1 MPPRLHLRSLGQL
14 AELQIY
20 ANPHLCGRCS
30 YATSAATVHAPTDAQ
45 MHSSRPPLQNYSPSQ
60 PPSHRD
66 PKYRKSQRI
75 RSYVS
80 LLQTTPLIILFQHNS
95 LKAVEWNGIR
105 RELTSALR
113 KLDAQLLAQ
122 GRPKEDL
129 IGEYIKLQ
137 VIKTTMFEPAL
148 RIAEYYRPKEQ
159 SQQEKLLPVK
169 GGHGSGLINPSLT
182 HALSESAYQA
192 IKKHKGVHPLTPLLT
207 GSLAILTF
215 PTVSPQHIKTAFS
228 ILALQAPNFAAP
240 TRRLNPSLYELPVQE
255 GLKKLMLL
263 GARIDG
269 EVFDRDGTRWVGS
282 IDGGIDG
289 LRSQLVGMLQGFGA
303 GLTQTLESAGRSL
316 WFTMESRR
324 NMLEEEQ
331 QGVKTDEGD
340 QPAKTE

>member
-1 MPPRLHLRSLGQL
+1 MPPRLQLRSLSQL
-14 AELQIY
+14 AELQLY
-20 ANPHLCGRCS
+20 AKPHTCGRCS
-30 YATSAATVHAPTDAQ
+30 YATTVATIPAPSDAQ
-45 MHSSRPPLQNYSPSQ
+45 IHSSRPPLKRYPSSQ

-95 LKAVEWNGIR
+95 LRAAEWTGIR

-113 KLDAQLLAQ
+113 KLDAQLLSQ
-122 GRPKEDL
+122 GASQEDL

-148 RIAEYYRPKEQ
+148 RITEYYRPEQQ
-159 SQQEKLLPVK
+159 SQHEKLL
-169 GGHGSGLINPSLT
+169 GIDSEAADPSLT
-182 HALSESAYQA
+182 HSLSESAYQA
-192 IKKHKGVHPLTPLLT
+192 IQEHKGVHPLTPLLT

-228 ILALQAPNFAAP
+228 ILAPQAPQFPAP
-240 TRRLNPSLYELPVQE
+240 PRRLNPSLYELPVQE

-269 EVFDRDGTRWVGS
+269 QVFDKEGTRWVGS
-282 IDGGIDG
+282 IDGGMDG
-289 LRSQLVGMLQGFGA
+289 LRAQLVGMLQGFGA
-303 GLTQTLESAGRSL
+303 GLTQTLESAGRSI

-331 QGVKTDEGD
+331 QGKTEEGD
-340 QPAKTE
+340 QPAKKE

>member
-20 ANPHLCGRCS
+20 KRPHLCGRCS
-30 YATSAATVHAPTDAQ
+30 YATAVATASAPTDSQ
-45 MHSSRPPLQNYSPSQ
+45 IHSSKSLSQHYPASQ

-95 LKAVEWNGIR
+95 LKAVEWTGIR

-122 GRPKEDL
+122 GKSQEEL
-129 IGEYIKLQ
+129 IGEYVKLQ

-148 RIAEYYRPKEQ
+148 RIAEYYKPEQ
-159 SQQEKLLPVK
+159 QGPA
-169 GGHGSGLINPSLT
+169 LT

-192 IKKHKGVHPLTPLLT
+192 IKPQKGVHPLTPLLT

-228 ILALQAPNFAAP
+228 ILAPQAPNFAAP
-240 TRRLNPSLYELPVQE
+240 PRRLNPSLYELPVQE

-269 EVFDRDGTRWVGS
+269 QVFDRDGTRWVGS

-289 LRSQLVGMLQGFGA
+289 LRAQLVGMLQGFGA
-303 GLTQTLESAGRSL
+303 GLTQTLESAGRSI

-331 QGVKTDEGD
+331 QGSKVDGGE
-340 QPAKTE
+340 QPTKTETS

>member
-1 MPPRLHLRSLGQL
+1 MAPRLQLRSLGQL
-14 AELQIY
+14 AELQFF
-20 ANPHLCGRCS
+20 AKPHICGRCS
-30 YATSAATVHAPTDAQ
+30 YATAVSTVPAFSDAQ
-45 MHSSRPPLQNYSPSQ
+45 IKSSRPPLKRYPSNQ

-95 LKAVEWNGIR
+95 LKAIEWTGIR

-122 GRPKEDL
+122 GASQEEL
-129 IGEYIKLQ
+129 IGEYVKLQ

-148 RIAEYYRPKEQ
+148 RIAEYYRPEEQ
-159 SQQEKLLPVK
+159 SQREKLLPALAGIDSVAAD
-169 GGHGSGLINPSLT
+169 PSLT

-192 IKKHKGVHPLTPLLT
+192 IQEHKGVHPLTPLLT

-228 ILALQAPNFAAP
+228 ILAPQAPQFPAP
-240 TRRLNPSLYELPVQE
+240 PRRLNPSLYELPVQE

-269 EVFDRDGTRWVGS
+269 QVFDRDGTRWVGS
-282 IDGGIDG
+282 IDGGITG
-289 LRSQLVGMLQGFGA
+289 LRAQLVGLLQGFGA
-303 GLTQTLESAGRSL
+303 GLTQTLESAGRSI

-331 QGVKTDEGD
+331 QGKAGEGN